1 MRPNPRTFTV
11 LGAVLKSGNV
21 AIDKTELSLL
31 EALGA
36 AGGLNDIRANKSGIF
51 VFRLNDPKTE
61 PNGHSTIFRLDLMQP
76 VSVFVAQQF
85 NIRARDV
92 VYVTNAPIYEYDKA
106 LTSLYRTVS
115 VYGVMKDSLPSALS
129 Y

>member
-1 MRPNPRTFTV
+1 
-11 LGAVLKSGNV
+11 
-21 AIDKTELSLL
+21 
-31 EALGA
+31 
-36 AGGLNDIRANKSGIF
+36 
-51 VFRLNDPKTE
+51 
-61 PNGHSTIFRLDLMQP
+61 MQP